1 MNRLGWRVAWALALG
16 WGIASGTPWTVCPE
30 GCPHA
35 TIEAAIAEASPGD
48 TILVEPGTYTGD
60 LWIRKPLDIRGAG
73 PDLVAI
79 EGRVYVLGATQVSLQ
94 GVTVRGGGIEVADS
108 TGVLIQRC
116 IVEGPGGVIAR
127 SSSAALQEI
136 TVKGAVGHGVLVT
149 LGSRVLILNCTVVD
163 SSGDGIHIASAMADV
178 RGTEVR
184 GSGRYGI
191 WGDPHATVS
200 GQTTL
205 AAVTGNAR
213 GTLGGTA
220 RALDREPPP
229 APPELA
235 ASPPGWTRDPITIA
249 WSSPPDLTGIAAA
262 WYKIGARPGDPD
274 DGVRTTANPFTLA
287 SPPEGRHTVYVW
299 LEDGAGNRSERNA
312 AEVEI
317 FFDRTPPTGQVTV
330 AGGARHVFSTQVA
343 LFVEAA
349 DLAGEGPGSGVTAVR
364 LSNDGKTWS
373 PWQPFA
379 STLTWDLTQA
389 GGSAAPG
396 PKTVYV
402 ELRDGAGN
410 VGRTTGGVTLVRS
423 LTSPEPI
430 LSLLFSSDG
439 SQLVAGLPSGRIQ
452 VLDRRTGQEVA
463 SLTGHTGGVAGLAL
477 SPDGRTLASASMD
490 NTIRLWNLATAR
502 EMRVLR
508 GHSGG
513 VWAVAFSPDGKTL
526 ASASTDG
533 TVRLWEVPSGR
544 PLRTLSGHTGPVRA
558 LAFSPD
564 GKTLASGGD
573 DRTVQLWEVS
583 TGGQKG
589 TLLEHGASV
598 RGAAFSPDGKVLV
611 TAGLDGKVVLWDPAT
626 RRLVRSLAL
635 PAGIRSLARVGT
647 RIAVAGITGRIT
659 ILDWTG
665 AELEAFVGPAA
676 QVNALAYDAEGGTLA
691 SGGEDRAVRL
701 WELGP

>member
-1 MNRLGWRVAWALALG
+1 MKKHGWWVAWAVALG
-16 WGIASGTPWTVCPE
+16 SGLAWGTTWTVCPE

-35 TIEAAIAEASPGD
+35 TIEAAIAEAGPGD

-79 EGRVYVLGATQVSLQ
+79 EGRVYVLGATQITLQ
-94 GVTVRGGGIEVADS
+94 GVTVRGGGIEIADS
-108 TGVLIQRC
+108 TGVLVQRC
-116 IVEGPGGVIAR
+116 TVEGPGGVIVR
-127 SSSAALQEI
+127 SSSAALQGI
-136 TVKGAVGHGVLVT
+136 TVRGAAAHGILVT
-149 LGSRVLILNCTVVD
+149 LGSRVLILNSTVAD
-163 SSGDGIHIASAMADV
+163 SSGDGIHIASSMADV

-191 WGDPHATVS
+191 WGDPYATVS

-235 ASPPGWTRDPITIA
+235 ASPGGWTRDPITIA
-249 WSSPPDLTGIAAA
+249 WSSPSDLTGIAAA

-274 DGVRTTANPFTLA
+274 DGVRTTANPIALA

-312 AEVEI
+312 AQVEI
-317 FFDRTPPTGQVTV
+317 FFDRTPPTGQLTV

-343 LFVEAA
+343 LSVEAT
-349 DLAGEGPGSGVTAVR
+349 DLAGERPGSGVTALR
-364 LSNDGKTWS
+364 LSNDGKAWS
-373 PWQPFA
+373 PWQPLTP
-379 STLTWDLTQA
+379 SLTWDLAQA

-396 PKTVYV
+396 PKTVHL

-410 VGRTTGGVTLVRS
+410 VGRARAEVTLVRS
-423 LTSPEPI
+423 LSSPEPI

-439 SQLVAGLPSGRIQ
+439 SQLMAGLPSGKVQ

-463 SLTGHTGGVAGLAL
+463 SLTGHTGGVPGLAL
-477 SPDGRTLASASMD
+477 SPDGRTLASASQD
-490 NTIRLWNLATAR
+490 NTVRLWSLATGKEIR
-502 EMRVLR
+502 TLR

-533 TVRLWEVPSGR
+533 TVRLWEVVSGR

-558 LAFSPD
+558 VAFSPD

-583 TGGQKG
+583 TGKQKG
-589 TLLEHGASV
+589 ILLEHGASV
-598 RGAAFSPDGKVLV
+598 RGAAFSPDGKLLV
-611 TAGLDGKVVLWDPAT
+611 TAGLDGKVVLWEPAT
-626 RRLVRSLAL
+626 RRLVRSLTL
-635 PAGIRSLARVGT
+635 PAGIRSLARLGT

-665 AELEAFVGPAA
+665 AELETFVGPAA

-691 SGGEDRAVRL
+691 SGGEDKAIRL
-701 WELGP
+701 WELGR